1 MKKIIT
7 IFVAAALCLSS
18 AFSKDGGKTSFKDL
32 QKYVKGTI
40 GFSHGLIYPDLE
52 YSSSDETYAAALNQV
67 SVDSIYYNG
76 FEIIPTF
83 GFDFP
88 DASGKKI
95 GFSLEGSLGFVFG
108 GYSEGIYESKT
119 TIVNPGVMGIVRVTA
134 LDKFVPYFGAGFSLP
149 IQIVS
154 TKIKYDYDTYSRY
167 DTERKT
173 IEAEADDTVIS
184 FKVNFLTGARYDFTD
199 KVSALSEFAF
209 GVGKGGN
216 FSFRIGAMYR
226 F

>member
-1 MKKIIT
+1 
-7 IFVAAALCLSS
+7 
-18 AFSKDGGKTSFKDL
+18 
-32 QKYVKGTI
+32 
-40 GFSHGLIYPDLE
+40 
-52 YSSSDETYAAALNQV
+52 
-67 SVDSIYYNG
+67 
-76 FEIIPTF
+76 
-83 GFDFP
+83 
-88 DASGKKI
+88 
-95 GFSLEGSLGFVFG
+95 
-108 GYSEGIYESKT
+108 
-119 TIVNPGVMGIVRVTA
+119 MGIVRVTA

-154 TKIKYDYDTYSRY
+154 TKIKYEYDTYSRY

-173 IEAEADDTVIS
+173 IEAEADDTVVS
-184 FKVNFLTGARYDFTD
+184 FKVTFLTGARYDFTD

>member
-7 IFVAAALCLSS
+7 IFVAAALCISS
-18 AFSKDGGKTSFKDL
+18 AFSKNSGKTSFKDF

-52 YSSSDETYAAALNQV
+52 YSSSDENCAAAFNQV

-88 DASGKKI
+88 DADGKKI

-119 TIVNPGVMGIVRVTA
+119 TIVNPGVMGIMRITA

-154 TKIKYDYDTYSRY
+154 TKIKYNGTGKS
-167 DTERKT
+167 T
-173 IEAEADDTVIS
+173 IEAEGDDTVVS

-226 F
+226 I

>member
-7 IFVAAALCLSS
+7 LFVAAALCLSS
-18 AFSKDGGKTSFKDL
+18 AFSKEGGKTSFKDL

-52 YSSSDETYAAALNQV
+52 YSSSDETYVAALNQV

-88 DASGKKI
+88 AQDGKKI

-119 TIVNPGVMGIVRVTA
+119 TIVNPGVMGIMRVTA
-134 LDKFVPYFGAGFSLP
+134 LDKFAPYFGTGFSLP

-154 TKIKYDYDTYSRY
+154 TKIKYSYSY
-167 DTERKT
+167 GGYGTEKST
-173 IEAEADDTVIS
+173 IEAKADDTVVS